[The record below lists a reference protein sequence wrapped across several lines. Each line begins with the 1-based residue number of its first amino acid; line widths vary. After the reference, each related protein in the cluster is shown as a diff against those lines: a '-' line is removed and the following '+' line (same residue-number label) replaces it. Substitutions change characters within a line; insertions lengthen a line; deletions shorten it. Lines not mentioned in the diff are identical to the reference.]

1 MALKPLR
8 LALCAAAFSLAAGAA
23 CADELVL
30 LRGPEGA
37 PYRITFSGG
46 GWGDRTYELRD
57 ESLISGWSGSYTM
70 TVEFPQD
77 SVRYTQPLNLMRGN
91 GIRNRNGTTTY
102 WCLFVGSDKIIMD
115 SGSLCQDLVDTHEG
129 YQLSD

>member
-1 MALKPLR
+1 MAMNPRR

-23 CADELVL
+23 CANELVL
-30 LRGPEGA
+30 LRGPEGT

-57 ESLISGWSGSYTM
+57 ESLISGWTGSYTM
-70 TVEFPQD
+70 TVEMD
-77 SVRYTQPLNLMRGN
+77 GVRYTQPLNLMRGN
-91 GIRNRNGTTTY
+91 GIRNRGGDTTY
-102 WCLFVGSDKIIMD
+102 WCLFVGSDQIIMD
-115 SGSLCQDLVDTHEG
+115 SGATCRDLVDLREG